1 MKIWHDNSG
10 GDDKASW
17 FLKFIIVRDLQ
28 TREKFYFLCQKWLAV
43 EKDDGQLERKLF
55 VASDWQKNEIKYL
68 FEKQASHY
76 IMDNH
81 LWFSVFYRPV
91 QSSFTR
97 FDRITCCFLFHYLS
111 MFLNIICYGILFV
124 STNLGQSNSNNID
137 FTLFRISLQQVI
149 FHAI

>member
-10 GDDKASW
+10 IGEKASW

-43 EKDDGQLERKLF
+43 EKGDGQLERNLF
-55 VASDWQKNEIKYL
+55 VASDWQKKEIKYL
-68 FEKQASHY
+68 FEKQARHY

-81 LWFSVFYRPV
+81 LWFSVFYRPI

-97 FDRITCCFLFHYLS
+97 FGRVTCCFLFHYMS
-111 MFLNIICYGILFV
+111 MFFNIIFYGIFFD
-124 STNLGQSNSNNID
+124 STSLAQSSNNNID
-137 FTLFRISLQQVI
+137 LTLFKISLPQVI
-149 FHAI
+149 LNY